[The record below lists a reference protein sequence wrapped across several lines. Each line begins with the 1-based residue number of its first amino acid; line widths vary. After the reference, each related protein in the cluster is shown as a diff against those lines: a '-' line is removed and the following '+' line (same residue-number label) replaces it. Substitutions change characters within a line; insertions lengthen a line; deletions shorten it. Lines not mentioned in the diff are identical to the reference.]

1 MMIPKRCILIGD
13 DIALTGANIE
23 FLGLWT
29 NLGYYHGLWH
39 SKLNP
44 IQQNLSPYYLLGFI
58 FLFGFLAY
66 HEKTHI
72 DFMEDRQTLHMISA
86 TLEEFL
92 CIMCLISMSYS
103 ERCLLCT
110 YRCRWLSRG
119 CCLGLSLSVNQAR
132 GIKYK

>member
-1 MMIPKRCILIGD
+1 MIHSHWKWYCSHGCKH
-13 DIALTGANIE
+13 E
-23 FLGLWT
+23 VLGLWT

-72 DFMEDRQTLHMISA
+72 DFMEDRRTLHMISA